1 MTQTYVAKTGRIAK
15 VGSLKLL
22 GEKPMSP
29 ARARLVDAAQTMRFG
44 LKQLSVMVDKNPSY
58 LQQYIVRA
66 SPRALPEDTRLL
78 LAQLLNV
85 PEHELRDGGLAAAQG
100 TATAPTGVTVAEV
113 RRAAQAATDKVRLM
127 ADTHLQLDAEATDQI
142 SPNAIL
148 ADATQD
154 AVMIRLTRSHG
165 LLQAR
170 TLCLVRPGD
179 DVKAGDVVAVI
190 TEHALQAI
198 GVMVPA
204 PRGKISVMDGAE
216 TLTFD
221 AASAAAWRILAIRCS

>member
-1 MTQTYVAKTGRIAK
+1 

-22 GEKPMSP
+22 SEKPMSP
-29 ARARLVDAAQTMRFG
+29 ARARLVDAAQAMRFG
-44 LKQLSVMVDKNPSY
+44 LKQLSVMVEKNHSY
-58 LQQYIVRA
+58 LQQYIVRS
-66 SPRALPEDTRLL
+66 SPRALPEDTRLM

-85 PEHELRDGGLAAAQG
+85 PEHELRDGGLAAAHG
-100 TATAPTGVTVAEV
+100 TSVAPSGGTVAAV
-113 RRAAQAATDKVRLM
+113 RRVAQATTDKVRFM
-127 ADTHLQLDAEATDQI
+127 ADTNLQLDSEATDQI
-142 SPNAIL
+142 SPSAIL

-154 AVMIRLTRSHG
+154 AVMIRLTCSHG

-170 TLCLVRPGD
+170 TLCLVSPGD
-179 DVKAGDVVAVI
+179 DVRAGDVVAVI
-190 TEHALQAI
+190 TDNALQAI

-221 AASAAAWRILAIRCS
+221 APSAVAWRILAIRCS

>member
-1 MTQTYVAKTGRIAK
+1 M
-15 VGSLKLL
+15 GSLKLL

-29 ARARLVDAAQTMRFG
+29 ARARLVEAAQTMRFG

-58 LQQYIVRA
+58 LQQYIVRS
-66 SPRALPEDTRLL
+66 SPRALPENTRIM
-78 LAQLLNV
+78 LAELLNV
-85 PEHELRDGGLAAAQG
+85 PEHELRDGGLALG
-100 TATAPTGVTVAEV
+100 RVVTVAEARKPSPV
-113 RRAAQAATDKVRLM
+113 PAATDKVRLM
-127 ADTHLQLDAEATDQI
+127 ADTNLKLDGEATDQI
-142 SPNAIL
+142 SPGAIL

-170 TLCLVRPGD
+170 SLCLVRPGD
-179 DVKAGDVVAVI
+179 DVKAGDIVAVI
-190 TEHALQAI
+190 SDDALQTI

-204 PRGKISVMDGAE
+204 PRGKISVLDGAE

-221 AASAAAWRILAIRCS
+221 AASTAAWRILAIRCS

>member
-1 MTQTYVAKTGRIAK
+1 M
-15 VGSLKLL
+15 GSLKLL

-29 ARARLVDAAQTMRFG
+29 ARARLVEAAQTMRFG

-58 LQQYIVRA
+58 LQQYIVRS
-66 SPRALPEDTRLL
+66 SPRALPENTRIM
-78 LAQLLNV
+78 LAELLNV
-85 PEHELRDGGLAAAQG
+85 PEHELRDGGLAPGRVVTLADARK
-100 TATAPTGVTVAEV
+100 PTPTPAS
-113 RRAAQAATDKVRLM
+113 TDKVRLM
-127 ADTHLQLDAEATDQI
+127 ADTNLKLDSEAPDQI
-142 SPNAIL
+142 SPSAIL

-170 TLCLVRPGD
+170 SLCLVRPGD
-179 DVKAGDVVAVI
+179 DVKAGDIVAVI
-190 TEHALQAI
+190 SDDALQTI

-204 PRGKISVMDGAE
+204 PRGKISVLDGAE

-221 AASAAAWRILAIRCS
+221 ATSAAAWRILAIRCS